1 MPALDPT
8 DNSAVAAPVGPTR
21 PRDDELDVYGVTHV
35 GKVRADNQD
44 HFLFCTVHKALRVIT
59 TSLATPE
66 LLEIPSQRLASLFMV
81 ADGVGGNEGGEAA
94 SRMTVETMAMYFTHA
109 MHCYFNSNG
118 HDEGVFREE
127 LQAAAQAACK
137 NVMSRAREKPE
148 AGRMAT
154 TLTIGMAVWPQLYV
168 LQVGD
173 SRAYRVRGS
182 ELVRLTRDQTMAQDL
197 VDRGAMSSGD
207 AARSPLRN
215 ILSSAIGRDATPE
228 VSQHDLDRGDV
239 ILLCSDGL
247 TNHVPE
253 ERILAAA
260 QSMQSCEQL
269 CRTLL
274 DEAMAD
280 GGSDNITILAV
291 RSLPER

>member
-1 MPALDPT
+1 MPAVDPT
-8 DNSAVAAPVGPTR
+8 DVSAPAQSSR
-21 PRDDELDVYGVTHV
+21 PRDDELDVFGLTHV

-94 SRMTVETMAMYFTHA
+94 SRMTIETMAMYFTHA
-109 MHCYFNSNG
+109 MHCYFNSDCADG
-118 HDEGVFREE
+118 SAFCTE
-127 LQAAAQAACK
+127 LQSAAQAASS
-137 NVMSRAREKPE
+137 NVASKARQRPE
-148 AGRMAT
+148 AGKMAT
-154 TLTIGMAVWPQLYV
+154 TLTLGMAVWPDLYV

-173 SRAYRVRGS
+173 SRAYRVRDGA
-182 ELVRLTRDQTMAQDL
+182 VTRLTRDQTMAQDL
-197 VDRGAMSSGD
+197 VDRGAMSQAD

-215 ILSSAIGRDATPE
+215 ILSGAIGRESSPE
-228 VSQHDLDRGDV
+228 VSHHDLRRGDL

-253 ERILAAA
+253 DRIAELAGSLD
-260 QSMQSCEQL
+260 QCEPI

-274 DEAMAD
+274 DEAMAG

-291 RSLPER
+291 RSPLER

>member
-8 DNSAVAAPVGPTR
+8 HHAGVSTSAPSAR
-21 PRDDELDVYGVTHV
+21 PRDDELDVFGVTHV

-44 HFLFCTVHKALRVIT
+44 HFLFCTVHKALRVVT

-94 SRMTVETMAMYFTHA
+94 SRVTVETMAMYFTHA
-109 MHCYFNSNG
+109 MHCYFTSNG
-118 HDEGVFREE
+118 HDEGAFLEE
-127 LQAAAQAACK
+127 LQAAAQTASK
-137 NVMSRAREKPE
+137 NVQGKARERPE

-154 TLTIGMAVWPQLYV
+154 TLTLGMAVWPQLYV

-173 SRAYRVRGS
+173 SRAYRVRGA

-215 ILSSAIGRDATPE
+215 ILSSAIGRDAAPE
-228 VSQHDLDRGDV
+228 VSQHHLERGDV

-260 QSMQSCEQL
+260 QAMQSCEQL

-274 DEAMAD
+274 DEALAA
-280 GGSDNITILAV
+280 GGSDNITILAA

>member
-1 MPALDPT
+1 MPAVDPT
-8 DNSAVAAPVGPTR
+8 DISEAARTAR
-21 PRDDELDVYGVTHV
+21 PRDDELDVFGVTHV
-35 GKVRADNQD
+35 GKVRKDNQD

-59 TSLATPE
+59 TSLSTPE
-66 LLEIPSQRLASLFMV
+66 LLEIPSQRLASMFMV

-109 MHCYFNSNG
+109 MHCYFNSEAPDG
-118 HDEGVFREE
+118 TSFLHD
-127 LQAAAQAACK
+127 LQAAAQTAST
-137 NVMSRAREKPE
+137 NVASRARERPE

-154 TLTIGMAVWPQLYV
+154 TLTLGMAVWPDLYV

-173 SRAYRVRGS
+173 SRAYRVRGG
-182 ELVRLTRDQTMAQDL
+182 ELTRLTRDQTMAQDL
-197 VDRGAMSSGD
+197 VDRGAMSAAD

-215 ILSSAIGRDATPE
+215 ILSSAIGRDALPE
-228 VSQHDLDRGDV
+228 VSHHDLERGDL

-253 ERILAAA
+253 ERIVALAQTMPTCA
-260 QSMQSCEQL
+260 EI

-274 DEAMAD
+274 EEALAG
-280 GGSDNITILAV
+280 GGSDNVTVLAV
-291 RSLPER
+291 RSNPER